1 MFNVQSNTS
10 GRVVHISETFLGE
23 FSAKRKRQIIKKN
36 STPVKTRSSGKLCLS
51 TRSFESIIFRKIYL
65 PLLSL
70 RQQTEGQNLGK
81 NVCCLVA
88 KC

>member
-10 GRVVHISETFLGE
+10 GRAVHISETFLGE

-36 STPVKTRSSGKLCLS
+36 STPGKTHSPGKLCLS
-51 TRSFESIIFRKIYL
+51 TRSFVSIIFRKIYL

-70 RQQTEGQNLGK
+70 REQTEGQNLGK
-81 NVCCLVA
+81 NVCCLIA